1 MTGDTA
7 PFLGVEVSATG
18 RRWAGPGPEV
28 ERMGLERR
36 PVTDY
41 VPRSP
46 AGLAY
51 QALWD
56 EAKTKVGGLSPVV
69 DLDSLF

>member
-1 MTGDTA
+1 
-7 PFLGVEVSATG
+7 
-18 RRWAGPGPEV
+18 
-28 ERMGLERR
+28 MGIERR

-41 VPRSP
+41 MPRSP

-51 QALWD
+51 QALWE
-56 EAKTKVGGLSPVV
+56 EAKSKVGGLRPMV

>member
-1 MTGDTA
+1 
-7 PFLGVEVSATG
+7 
-18 RRWAGPGPEV
+18 
-28 ERMGLERR
+28 MGLERR

-56 EAKTKVGGLSPVV
+56 EAKARLGGLSPVV